1 MAPDIDIHQYENK
14 FKSICGTIK
23 RAELSEEK
31 IFYCNDGLW
40 DVVRSL
46 AETQRITPSR
56 ALQIILTE
64 RFIYVIIIVTLVTRM
79 ITILKSG
86 YGKIMHLF
94 YKDRSAK
101 LHLREI
107 ARQTKLHEPSV
118 TRFLHALEKE
128 QMLKSKKDGNLK
140 KYSVKQSKRS
150 YLIFASFDIERFEKL
165 PSIRKNA
172 IKMYIDNLPEKPVF
186 AVLFGSTAK
195 GTYKE
200 DSDIDILIITND
212 KVSTKEAEKET
223 DALTAMKISTFQI
236 VYKDF
241 VRDLKMKE
249 DKVVQS
255 AIQSGYP
262 LLNHIQYYEVLYNER
277 I

>member
-1 MAPDIDIHQYENK
+1 
-14 FKSICGTIK
+14 
-23 RAELSEEK
+23 
-31 IFYCNDGLW
+31 
-40 DVVRSL
+40 
-46 AETQRITPSR
+46 
-56 ALQIILTE
+56 
-64 RFIYVIIIVTLVTRM
+64 M

-86 YGKIMHLF
+86 YGKIMQLF

-128 QMLKSKKDGNLK
+128 QILKSEKDGNLK
-140 KYSVKQSKRS
+140 KYSIKQSKRT
-150 YLIFASFDIERFEKL
+150 YLIFTSFDIERFEKL

-172 IKMYIDNLPEKPVF
+172 IKTYLNHLPEKPIF

-195 GTYKE
+195 ETYKE
-200 DSDIDILIITND
+200 DSDIDILIITNNEI
-212 KVSTKEAEKET
+212 SAKEAEKEV
-223 DALTAMKISTFQI
+223 DALTAMKVSTFQI
-236 VYKDF
+236 GYKDF
-241 VRDLKMKE
+241 LIDLKMKE

-262 LLNHIQYYEVLYNER
+262 LLNHIQYYEVLYHEE